1 MSLSPDIVRKAR
13 KRLPEI
19 LSRLA
24 RREAF
29 EPFEIPLPKAS
40 SARAA
45 ADIQACHHEAKHLES
60 IGFSVRRQSVAN
72 RSLGTQTIPVAL
84 EIQSLAQLGKAV
96 GDRHLGRFAH
106 LSRSAIRRFPGL
118 ASYWSEHPLEAWA
131 QRGNWGRILVALR
144 WLHTHPASGLHPR
157 EIPWCLHGK
166 FIEEHEAILRRLLVF
181 VASSPAYGSTE
192 SLVTL
197 AGLRSREPLW
207 RARLLDPRLV
217 PNLPARDLAMSLD
230 DWMRILPQPWRLL
243 VVENLESFLALGPR
257 TETVALWGRGFA
269 VVKLAPWIRCA
280 GSAFYW
286 GDLDAQGFEIL
297 DALRREAP
305 VINSF
310 AMDGHALATFPHL
323 ASSGTGAACKE
334 LDRLDRAEW
343 AAYRQVV
350 TANLRLEQ
358 EKLPMRWLEAELDD
372 AMSHQASWDNS

>member
-1 MSLSPDIVRKAR
+1 MSIPPDLVRKAR
-13 KRLPEI
+13 IRLPEI

-24 RREAF
+24 RGEVF
-29 EPFEIPLPKAS
+29 VPFEIPLPKAS

-45 ADIQACHHEAKHLES
+45 AHIQACHFEAKHLETL
-60 IGFSVRRQSVAN
+60 GFSVRRQSVAN
-72 RSLGTQTIPVAL
+72 RSLGPQTIPVAL
-84 EIQSLAQLGKAV
+84 EIRSLAQLGKAV
-96 GDRHLGRFAH
+96 GDRHLHRFAH
-106 LSRSAIRRFPGL
+106 LSRATIRRHPEL
-118 ASYWSEHPLEAWA
+118 ASYWRDQPLEAWA
-131 QRGNWGRILVALR
+131 QRGGWGRILVALQ
-144 WLHTHPASGLHPR
+144 WLRENPGSGLHPR
-157 EIPWCLHGK
+157 EIPWSLHGK
-166 FIEEHEAILRRLLVF
+166 FIEEHESILRRLLLF
-181 VASSPAYGSTE
+181 AASSPAHGSTE

-217 PNLPARDLAMSLD
+217 PNLPARDIAMSLD
-230 DWMRILPQPWRLL
+230 DWMRILPQPRRLL

-280 GSAFYW
+280 GSALYW

-297 DALRREAP
+297 DTLRREAP
-305 VINSF
+305 GIHSI
-310 AMDGHALATFPHL
+310 AMDGHALAAFPHM

-334 LDRLDRAEW
+334 LERLDRAEW

-358 EKLPMRWLEAELDD
+358 EKLPMRWVEAALDE
-372 AMSHQASWDNS
+372 AMSHQTSWNDS